1 MAKKKASTKKK
12 FSLNE
17 RDVRYKKT
25 ALNKLITQKKENQQN
40 LLSLNDKYE
49 SMISNLNS
57 EHLLEKLPI
66 DSLKELH
73 SSDKENELTNF
84 TQLINSKQIFRKNQE
99 KVIDKIDQLNQKISL
114 AEIDLTLSKINTLLE
129 KLKE

>member
-40 LLSLNDKYE
+40 LLNLNDKYE

-73 SSDKENELTNF
+73 SSDKENQLTNF

-99 KVIDKIDQLNQKISL
+99 KVVDKIDQLNQKISL